1 MLTLPQQLELVNNYV
16 LDPAHISLQNSAA
29 AANGHFPMNPQ
40 MQNGTPRGF
49 SLGTHGAMGMN
60 MAAAMRNGGMDGVG
74 PMRRGI
80 RNNNR
85 QQGPYDRQG
94 GTRRGQGGRLT
105 PPRGM
110 SARGRGGFPDA
121 MAGASGGREAIAG
134 RSLKSYEDL
143 DAADGG
149 DAGALDY

>member
-1 MLTLPQQLELVNNYV
+1 
-16 LDPAHISLQNSAA
+16 
-29 AANGHFPMNPQ
+29 

-49 SLGTHGAMGMN
+49 SLGTHGAMGN
-60 MAAAMRNGGMDGVG
+60 NFAAAMRNGAVDGIG
-74 PMRRGI
+74 PMRRGN

-85 QQGPYDRQG
+85 QQGPYDRQ

-110 SARGRGGFPDA
+110 ASRGRGGFPDA
-121 MAGASGGREAIAG
+121 MTGGSAGTREAVAG

-143 DAADGG
+143 DAVDGG
-149 DAGALDY
+149 DAGGLDY